1 MCLYL
6 IQKATLKSVGIG
18 RFFKNRKSVIF
29 KMKACKELDDL
40 NASWQNG
47 MVGCLKLTPRVGCD
61 IKIIL
66 LLYVPHKNMYLGVI
80 PNDQGSIITKLREVV
95 QAQRLQMGK

>member
-1 MCLYL
+1 
-6 IQKATLKSVGIG
+6 
-18 RFFKNRKSVIF
+18 
-29 KMKACKELDDL
+29 MKACKELDDL